1 MNSRAAKQVLWLLI
15 AGVTL
20 AAGCALVSLFILRG
34 SFGGE
39 AARAVAIAIIYLL
52 PMMALQ
58 AATEKTLRRWADASR
73 FPTDWIIYGGT
84 KLTLALVCA
93 GIGSSLTLLLGVV
106 NKWSDLYLANR
117 MVVVVTVVAA
127 CLIRLYA
134 RTRSHLE
141 ERNRQLEETVAAEAH
156 TIRLHEQE
164 VESAREIQRALM
176 PKELPQI
183 ERCQLAAEC
192 LPARTVGGDYYDA
205 IRLADS
211 RVAVVIGDVSG
222 KGMPAALLMSN
233 LQAIVRAFAHAG
245 LASNELC
252 ARANQLIAAN
262 VAPGKYITFFYAV
275 IDTERMRL
283 DYCNAGH
290 NMPLLYH
297 RGGMTETLSEG
308 GPVLGILPSATYACG
323 SAELKSGDVLALY
336 TDGITEAVDSKY
348 EEFGEE
354 RLKALLSRQTSSAHQ
369 CRDEIVAAVS
379 AFANGLFHDDV
390 TVLVALIN

>member
-1 MNSRAAKQVLWLLI
+1 MNTRAAKQVLWWLI
-15 AGVTL
+15 AGV
-20 AAGCALVSLFILRG
+20 ASAVGCALLSLFILRG
-34 SFGGE
+34 SFGGD
-39 AARAVAIAIIYLL
+39 AGQAVAIAIIYLL

-58 AATEKTLRRWADASR
+58 ASTEKTLRRWADAAR
-73 FPTDWIIYGGT
+73 FPKDWIIYGGA
-84 KLTLALVCA
+84 KLTLALACA
-93 GIGSSLTLLLGVV
+93 GIGSLLTLLLGIV
-106 NKWSDLYLANR
+106 KRWSELYLANR

-127 CLIRLYA
+127 CLIRLYS
-134 RTRSHLE
+134 RTRSRLE

-156 TIRLHEQE
+156 TIRLHAQE
-164 VESAREIQRALM
+164 AESAREIQQALM
-176 PKELPQI
+176 PKELPGI

-192 LPARTVGGDYYDA
+192 LPARIVGGDYYDA
-205 IRLADS
+205 VRLADS
-211 RVAVVIGDVSG
+211 RVAIVIGDVSG

-245 LASNELC
+245 FAPNELC

-275 IDTERMRL
+275 LDTEQMRL

-290 NMPLLYH
+290 NPPLLHH
-297 RGGMTETLSEG
+297 RGGVTETLSEG
-308 GPVLGILPSATYACG
+308 GPVLGILPDATFAHG

-336 TDGITEAVDSKY
+336 TDGITEAVDDKD

-354 RLKALLSRQTSSAHQ
+354 RLKAVLTSQTANARE

-379 AFANGLFHDDV
+379 RFANGIFHDDV
-390 TVLVALIN
+390 TVLVASVN